1 MIRQVENIFPTL
13 TTLLGQDRA
22 NVNTALQEIASGQSV
37 NQLSDSPA
45 SAALLVDNKT
55 EAAAVDQFQHSITTI
70 QGQLQAGDS
79 ALNSVVHDLTQA
91 IALGTEGANGPLSQ
105 AERNAVAQQVS
116 NLQQDVLGLANST
129 YQGSYIFAGT
139 LSTTAP
145 YVVNN
150 ASPSGVQY
158 VGNTEVNNVD
168 AGLGQTVAVNVPGS
182 TIFNGAGAD
191 VFQALHDL
199 TNALQTNGNIAGATG
214 EVKSAFDAV
223 GQQRTFYGATLQ
235 RLDGASFNLT
245 QETLTLAQQQNGLI
259 SADPSKSA
267 SYLLQAETTLNAALA
282 AFGKV
287 TQNSLIDFIK

>member
-1 MIRQVENIFPTL
+1 MIRQVENVFPAL
-13 TTLLGQDRA
+13 TTLLQQDRA
-22 NVNTALQEIASGQSV
+22 NINTALQEIATGQSV
-37 NQLSDSPA
+37 NQLSDNPA

-70 QGQLQAGDS
+70 QGQLQAADS
-79 ALNSVVHDLTQA
+79 GLNSVVHDLTQA

-116 NLQQDVLGLANST
+116 NIQQDVLGLANST

-139 LSTTAP
+139 AVTAAP
-145 YVVNN
+145 YVVDNT
-150 ASPSGVQY
+150 SPSGVKY

-168 AGLGQTVAVNVPGS
+168 VGLGQSVPMNMPGS
-182 TIFNGAGAD
+182 TIFNAAGAD

-199 TNALQTNGNIAGATG
+199 TSALQTNGNIAGATA

-235 RLDGASFNLT
+235 RLDAASFNLN
-245 QETLTLAQQQNGLI
+245 QETLTLSQQQNDLI
-259 SADPSKSA
+259 SADPSKAA
-267 SYLLQAETTLNAALA
+267 SDLLQSETTLNAALA

-287 TQNSLIDFIK
+287 TQNTLMDYIK